1 MRSHVCTYCV
11 KSINLL
17 VETVKGSHNLI
28 NLTLFKIYWKSQKY
42 ERGLDFLRPHLVRV
56 TVKLPHPLERI
67 LP

>member
-1 MRSHVCTYCV
+1 MCTYCV

-17 VETVKGSHNLI
+17 VETVKGNHNLI

-56 TVKLPHPLERI
+56 NVKLPHPLERI